1 VSKTGLMTQILGGEI
16 TQILETDFNG
26 LGKYKSSFLI
36 GVIWGFLIRVIG
48 LT

>member
-1 VSKTGLMTQILGGEI
+1 MTQILGGEI

-26 LGKYKSSFLI
+26 SGKYESSFLI
-36 GVIWGFLIRVIG
+36 GVIWGFLICEIS